1 MARVYNFNPGPA
13 AMPQPVLEKA
23 RSELLDIA
31 GAGVSVMSISHRS
44 EEFNTIIDAAESGI
58 RTLMEVPEEY
68 SILFLQGSASL
79 QFAMIPMNLR
89 RPGRS
94 ADYVDTGRFSQ
105 KALKEGTIAGA
116 VNVAWSGKAENYTR
130 IPKPDE
136 LKLDSNAEYFHIC
149 SNETVS
155 GTRWTRFPET
165 RAPLVADMSSEIL
178 SRAVDVSRFG
188 LIYAG
193 AQKNLGPSGLAL
205 VIIRKDLAE
214 RVPENVP
221 LFLRYSTHI
230 AEGSLYNTPNTWG
243 IYMLRLTCDWMQS
256 NGGVRKAQEIN
267 EQKAAMLY
275 SVIDSSDFWRSPVDK
290 ESRSI
295 TNVVFRLPNEALEAQ
310 FLSQANEAGM
320 VGLKG
325 HRSVGGIRASIYNA
339 VGMDAIDALVEF
351 MKGFE
356 TKNA

>member
-13 AMPQPVLEKA
+13 AMPQSVLERA
-23 RSELLDIA
+23 QSELLDI
-31 GAGVSVMSISHRS
+31 GGTGVSVMNFSHRS
-44 EEFNTIIDAAESGI
+44 EEFQEIIDAAESGI
-58 RTLMEVPEEY
+58 RTLLEVPEEY

-89 RPGRS
+89 RLGRS

-105 KALKEGTIAGA
+105 KALKEGTVTGA
-116 VNVAWSGKAENYTR
+116 VNVAWSGREENYTR
-130 IPKPDE
+130 IPNLSE
-136 LKLDSNAEYFHIC
+136 LKLDPDAEYFHIC

-155 GTRWTRFPET
+155 GTRWTHFPET

-178 SRAVDVSRFG
+178 SRMVDVRRFG
-188 LIYAG
+188 MVYAG

-205 VIIRKDLAE
+205 VIIRRDLAE
-214 RVPENVP
+214 RAPETVPI
-221 LFLRYSTHI
+221 FLRYATHI

-243 IYMLRLTCDWMQS
+243 IYMLRLTCDWMKA
-256 NGGVRKAQEIN
+256 NGGVRKVQQVN

-275 SVIDSSDFWRSPVDK
+275 GIIDASGFWRAPVDK
-290 ESRSI
+290 QSRSI
-295 TNVVFRLPNEALEAQ
+295 TNIVFRLPSEALEAR
-310 FLSQANEAGM
+310 FLSEAGEAGM

-339 VGMDAIDALVEF
+339 VSLDAVRTLVSF
-351 MKGFE
+351 MKEFE
-356 TKNA
+356 RKNG

>member
-1 MARVYNFNPGPA
+1 VARIYNFNPGPA
-13 AMPQPVLEKA
+13 AMPQSVLERA
-23 RSELLDIA
+23 QSELLDI
-31 GAGVSVMSISHRS
+31 GGTGISVMNISHRS
-44 EEFNTIIDAAESGI
+44 EEFKEIIDRAESGI
-58 RTLMEVPEEY
+58 RMLMEVPEEY
-68 SILFLQGSASL
+68 SVLFLQGSASL

-89 RPGRS
+89 RPCRS

-105 KALKEGTIAGA
+105 KALKEGMVTGA
-116 VNVAWSGKAENYTR
+116 VNVAWSGKEENYTR
-130 IPKPDE
+130 IPKPNE
-136 LKLDSNAEYFHIC
+136 LQLDSNAEYFHIC

-178 SRAVDVSRFG
+178 SRMVNVRRFG
-188 LIYAG
+188 VIYAG

-221 LFLRYSTHI
+221 MFLRYSTHI

-243 IYMLRLTCDWMQS
+243 IYMLRLTCDWIRA
-256 NGGVRKAQEIN
+256 NGGVRKVQEIN

-275 SVIDSSDFWRSPVDK
+275 GTIDSSDFWRSPVDK

-295 TNVVFRLPNEALEAQ
+295 TNIVFRLPSEALEAQ
-310 FLSQANEAGM
+310 FLSQASESGM

-339 VGMDAIDALVEF
+339 VSLEAVESLVSF
-351 MKGFE
+351 MKEFE
-356 TKNA
+356 KKNG